1 VESPAVQGRKGKRHM
16 PADGA
21 EPVVIPT
28 DLWQRPD
35 MHTALTNR
43 DIGHLFRL
51 VRQYAGISQTRI
63 GVAVGFSQ
71 GKVSEYMKNKA
82 QVTALDVFERIAE
95 GLGMPD
101 PARMTLGLA
110 PRVLTGVTLPAT
122 PIPAR
127 DGTPAS
133 SLLSVEQVVIGS
145 RQSDDAC
152 DVDMLTLAWI
162 VGRLDGHMDRRT
174 MLLIAAGLTAESAAS
189 IANPWERLALALSGN
204 RADQEDTVER
214 LEARTVGFHR
224 LEETMPARSLYQS
237 LTAHLNELSTLLQ
250 AGLPDR
256 LRRRLAAT
264 TGEAA
269 VLASWIAWEI
279 KQPGQSAAFDRIA
292 LPPEPCAFP
301 EAPAAPDVPEA
312 GGRAPTAGEDPVLGG
327 VAGPAPVLGP
337 VAGAAP
343 LLGDGPPLP
352 SPRGASPL
360 EGPSL
365 ADGGRSGP
373 EVFPGTVEGLAA
385 DGFAGAPVGNGP
397 LGLAVDSAEDAGRSC
412 RTAVSEGDPPTPA
425 EGRLADPPSERSG
438 IPSAFTR
445 GCGAVS
451 DPDTSSS
458 GTPAA
463 PEPDRATRPD
473 ASAPGLPPDDVPPGG
488 RPLEG

>member
-1 VESPAVQGRKGKRHM
+1 M

-21 EPVVIPT
+21 DPVVIPA

-35 MHTALTNR
+35 MHTALTKR

-71 GKVSEYMKNKA
+71 GKVSEYMQGKA

-101 PARMTLGLA
+101 PARMLLGLA
-110 PRVLTGVTLPAT
+110 PRILTGVTHPPT

-133 SLLSVEQVVIGS
+133 GLPSVEQVVIGS
-145 RQSDDAC
+145 RQTTDAC
-152 DVDMLTLAWI
+152 DVDVLTLAWI

-174 MLLIAAGLTAESAAS
+174 MLLIAAGLTAEGAAS
-189 IANPWERLALALSGN
+189 LANPWERLTLALSGT

-214 LEARTVGFHR
+214 LEARTIGFHR
-224 LEETMPARSLYQS
+224 LEETMPARTIYQG

-250 AGLPDR
+250 AGFPDH

-292 LPPEPCAFP
+292 ALAAQESGHPIIQACAYAYRSYAVRG
-301 EAPAAPDVPEA
+301 APAVQNIRLAQQHLPAQGDNATRAWLLAREA
-312 GGRAPTAGEDPVLGG
+312 EELAG
-327 VAGPAPVLGP
+327 
-337 VAGAAP
+337 
-343 LLGDGPPLP
+343 LGDRQALM
-352 SPRGASPL
+352 RL
-360 EGPSL
+360 EQAREAYGQARPQRERAWTRFLDSGRMAAYRL
-365 ADGGRSGP
+365 STYVNLGDEDRVIDEGQAALYALSHEADHKKIAAVHADIAAAQLRIGDLNEGITSGHRAL
-373 EVFPGTVEGLAA
+373 ETAQRTESRWAFQQLAA
-385 DGFAGAPVGNGP
+385 VENA
-397 LGLAVDSAEDAGRSC
+397 L
-412 RTAVSEGDPPTPA
+412 
-425 EGRLADPPSERSG
+425 SG
-438 IPSAFTR
+438 KR
-445 GCGAVS
+445 
-451 DPDTSSS
+451 
-458 GTPAA
+458 
-463 PEPDRATRPD
+463 D
-473 ASAPGLPPDDVPPGG
+473 ASACDLLAAINAAHRSLSQPST
-488 RPLEG
+488 

>member
-1 VESPAVQGRKGKRHM
+1 M

-21 EPVVIPT
+21 EPVVIPA

-35 MHTALTNR
+35 MHTALTHR

-71 GKVSEYMKNKA
+71 GKVSEYMQGKA
-82 QVTALDVFERIAE
+82 QVTALDVFERIAD
-95 GLGMPD
+95 GLHMPD
-101 PARMTLGLA
+101 PARITLGLA
-110 PRVLTGVTLPAT
+110 PRILTGVPHPPT
-122 PIPAR
+122 PIPPR

-145 RQSDDAC
+145 RQPDDTC

-189 IANPWERLALALSGN
+189 IANPWERLTLALSGT

-214 LEARTVGFHR
+214 LEARTIGFHR
-224 LEETMPARSLYQS
+224 LEETMPARSLYQG

-250 AGLPDR
+250 AGLTDR

-292 LPPEPCAFP
+292 TLAAEESGHPIIQACAYGYRSYATRG
-301 EAPAAPDVPEA
+301 APAVQNIRLAQQYLPAQGDNATRAWLLAREA
-312 GGRAPTAGEDPVLGG
+312 EELAN
-327 VAGPAPVLGP
+327 
-337 VAGAAP
+337 
-343 LLGDGPPLP
+343 LGDRQALI
-352 SPRGASPL
+352 RL
-360 EGPSL
+360 EEARDAYGEARPQRERAWTRFLDSGRMAAYRLSTYVNLGDEHRVIDEGQAALNALSHETDHKKIAAVHADIAAAQLRIGDLNEGITSGRPALETAQRTESRRAFQQL
-365 ADGGRSGP
+365 AG
-373 EVFPGTVEGLAA
+373 VENALTGK
-385 DGFAGAPVGNGP
+385 
-397 LGLAVDSAEDAGRSC
+397 R
-412 RTAVSEGDPPTPA
+412 
-425 EGRLADPPSERSG
+425 
-438 IPSAFTR
+438 
-445 GCGAVS
+445 
-451 DPDTSSS
+451 
-458 GTPAA
+458 
-463 PEPDRATRPD
+463 D
-473 ASAPGLPPDDVPPGG
+473 ASARELLAAINSAHRSLSQPSA
-488 RPLEG
+488 